1 MRLAES
7 ACSTRGTPTVPFQTF
22 MRSSRFSPEHGA
34 TGCQSP
40 ALRHGAETKH
50 PVNFFLWLDFK
61 TSLMDVISIKTLDIL
76 ISLIKKNSSPR
87 WFARTPHQI
96 SPAQGHACSRT
107 RLHGMCALNH
117 GNLLITT
124 CRCSHFSLHECKAI
138 ISKGKWRMPEKVP
151 RQKRNH
157 RLTTYNC
164 YLSLYYILLVN
175 FK

>member
-1 MRLAES
+1 MYHS
-7 ACSTRGTPTVPFQTF
+7 ATPQKPSFLWEQNRTQRSWRGKWLFNLSLSQLFLCFQ
-22 MRSSRFSPEHGA
+22 
-34 TGCQSP
+34 
-40 ALRHGAETKH
+40 H

-175 FK
+175 FKWIG